1 MKIKLMLAGL
11 LLVASATSALAA
23 GPYVGAAGGVSIVHD
38 GDIKETGF
46 QTANVEYDTGYGFNV
61 TAGYAMEPLRFEFEF
76 GYKNA
81 DMDKVT
87 FPGLGT
93 ASAVDTEITVL
104 SYMVNALYDI
114 NIKSPITPYVGA
126 GIGLLDGELKIQGT
140 KYDDTE
146 FGYQII
152 VGAAYKVN
160 KNLALDLSYR
170 FQGAPSDFS
179 KNDVSIEYNS
189 SNIMAGLRYNF

>member
-1 MKIKLMLAGL
+1 MKINVMLAGL

-38 GDIKETGF
+38 GDIKVTGVG
-46 QTANVEYDTGYGFNV
+46 TATAEYDTGYGFNV

-81 DMDKVT
+81 DMDKLSG
-87 FPGLGT
+87 PGGT
-93 ASAVDTEITVL
+93 ASISDTEVTVM

-126 GIGLLDGELKIQGT
+126 GLGLLNGELKVQGT
-140 KYDDTE
+140 KEDDNE
-146 FGYQII
+146 FGYQLI
-152 VGAAYKVN
+152 VGAAYKVD
-160 KNLALDLSYR
+160 KNLALDLSYH
-170 FQGAPSDFS
+170 FQGAGSDFS

>member
-1 MKIKLMLAGL
+1 MKIKALLAGL
-11 LLVASATSALAA
+11 LLVVSTTSALAA
-23 GPYVGAAGGVSIVHD
+23 GPYVGASGGVSIVHD
-38 GDIKETGF
+38 GDITVSGLGTV
-46 QTANVEYDTGYGFNV
+46 TAEYDTGYGFNV
-61 TAGYAMEPLRFEFEF
+61 SAGYAMEPLRFEFEF

-81 DMDKVT
+81 DMDKLSG
-87 FPGLGT
+87 PGGT
-93 ASAVDTEITVL
+93 ATVPDTEITVL

-126 GIGLLDGELKIQGT
+126 GIGLLNGELKEQGT
-140 KYDDTE
+140 KDDDTE

-160 KNLALDLSYR
+160 RNLALDLSYR

-179 KNDVSIEYNS
+179 KNGVSIEYNS

>member
-1 MKIKLMLAGL
+1 MKISVMLAGL
-11 LLVASATSALAA
+11 LLVASTTSALAA

-38 GDIKETGF
+38 GDITVTGLG
-46 QTANVEYDTGYGFNV
+46 TATAEYDTGYGFNV
-61 TAGYAMEPLRFEFEF
+61 SAGYAMEPLRFEFEF

-81 DMDKVT
+81 DMDKLSG
-87 FPGLGT
+87 PGGT
-93 ASAVDTEITVL
+93 ATVQNTDITVL
-104 SYMVNALYDI
+104 SYMINALYDI

-126 GIGLLDGELKIQGT
+126 GIGLLNGELNDQGT
-140 KYDDTE
+140 KDDDTE

-152 VGAAYKVN
+152 LGAAYNVN
-160 KNLALDLSYR
+160 RNLALDLSYR

-179 KNDVSIEYNS
+179 KNGVSIEYNS